1 MEGRRDGGTEGKR
14 EQERSVSPSLCP
26 SVPLSLFLRG
36 SLALWH
42 KYRLVAVGIV
52 PEKFLDRPSQPLDV
66 LLRFMGQAI
75 SDVAAP
81 EQLVPSRVHDLHCQ
95 FELLLYD
102 RFYRDRAAVPTP
114 TPTRPPAQSR
124 PQAPARPIAV
134 IILDERNALLDVASI
149 TDDDVGLLS
158 RRSLSEPLCREL
170 ELYILDDARLPESQ
184 FSRVFTCAPGVG
196 SVLLENGAP
205 LPIDIY
211 LLSQR
216 DGRRHKQKIET

>member
-36 SLALWH
+36 SVALWH

-52 PEKFLDRPSQPLDV
+52 TEKLLDRPSQPPDV
-66 LLRFMGQAI
+66 LIRFMGQAI
-75 SDVAAP
+75 SYVAAP
-81 EQLVPSRVHDLHCQ
+81 EQLVPSRVHDLHRQ

-102 RFYRDRAAVPTP
+102 RFYRDWAAVPIP

-124 PQAPARPIAV
+124 AQAPARPIAV
-134 IILDERNALLDVASI
+134 IILDERDALLDVASI

-158 RRSLSEPLCREL
+158 RRSLSESPGREL
-170 ELYILDDARLPESQ
+170 DLHILDDARLPEPQ
-184 FSRVFTCAPGVG
+184 FLRDFACAPGVG
-196 SVLLENGAP
+196 SVSLENGAP

-216 DGRRHKQKIET
+216 DGGRHKQNIET

>member
-1 MEGRRDGGTEGKR
+1 MGRRRVGETAGNLDAD
-14 EQERSVSPSLCP
+14 SLCP
-26 SVPLSLFLRG
+26 SVPPSLRPSVPP
-36 SLALWH
+36 SLPDLITIG
-42 KYRLVAVGIV
+42 VVT
-52 PEKFLDRPSQPLDV
+52 EKFLDRPSQPLDV

-81 EQLVPSRVHDLHCQ
+81 EQLVPSRVHDLHRQ

-102 RFYRDRAAVPTP
+102 RFYRDRAAVPIP
-114 TPTRPPAQSR
+114 PPTRPPAQSR
-124 PQAPARPIAV
+124 PQPPARPIAV
-134 IILDERNALLDVASI
+134 IILDERDALLDVASI

-158 RRSLSEPLCREL
+158 RRSLSESPGREL
-170 ELYILDDARLPESQ
+170 DLYILDDARLPESQ
-184 FSRVFTCAPGVG
+184 FPRDFARAPGVG
-196 SVLLENGAP
+196 SVSLETGAP